1 MTISEINI
9 RETPIFPFFISSH
22 SSISVDSISNTFNAI
37 PIPKAKP
44 TAAVIDQPIAL
55 AYCIKIVPQSRP
67 GMITPYCISMFFIMF
82 CIKTEESKIPFA
94 KDIASSDLQLAINVL
109 NSPLEIGTATL
120 TVIAEGVY
128 EFDKFICF

>member
-1 MTISEINI
+1 
-9 RETPIFPFFISSH
+9 
-22 SSISVDSISNTFNAI
+22 
-37 PIPKAKP
+37 
-44 TAAVIDQPIAL
+44 
-55 AYCIKIVPQSRP
+55 
-67 GMITPYCISMFFIMF
+67 MF

-120 TVIAEGVY
+120 TVISEGVY